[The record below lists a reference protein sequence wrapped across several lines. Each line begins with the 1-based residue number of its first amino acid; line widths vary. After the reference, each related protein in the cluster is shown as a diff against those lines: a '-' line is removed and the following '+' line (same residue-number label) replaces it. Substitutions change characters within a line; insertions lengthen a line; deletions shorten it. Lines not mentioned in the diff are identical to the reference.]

1 MNFKNLEK
9 FMDSLTNWVIPG
21 NSVSVYKDN
30 EEVFRYSSGF
40 ADIESKTKM
49 RGDELM
55 YIYSCSKVATVTAAM
70 QLLEQGKFLLSD
82 PLYEYIP
89 EFKDMTVKD
98 ADGNIEK

>member
-9 FMDSLTNWVIPG
+9 FMDSLTDWVIPG

-55 YIYSCSKVATVTAAM
+55 YIYASGRVSVS
-70 QLLEQGKFLLSD
+70 E
-82 PLYEYIP
+82 LYEILLD
-89 EFKDMTVKD
+89 FQ
-98 ADGNIEK
+98 ISSEKCT